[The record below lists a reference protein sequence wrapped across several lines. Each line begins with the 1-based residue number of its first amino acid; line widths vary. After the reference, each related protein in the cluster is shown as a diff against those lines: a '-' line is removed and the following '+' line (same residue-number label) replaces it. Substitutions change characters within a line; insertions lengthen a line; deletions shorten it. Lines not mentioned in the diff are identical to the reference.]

1 MTNKATIGTFIVLGL
16 VAVALVGSGP
26 GPEGIHAECADG
38 LDNDGD
44 GGTDL
49 GINTGPPVP
58 NWDQSCLDYPYAD
71 GNGETDTP
79 PADRFTNIEHGY
91 VHVLDLLE
99 MHFIY
104 GPTSGTAGFSA
115 AFQDGHVMDPTF
127 DGWNAWNGYEAGDSY
142 DQQIPED
149 VAETAGMGDE
159 TRWATNSFA
168 GGPGGGP

>member
-1 MTNKATIGTFIVLGL
+1 MTDKATIGTFIVLGL
-16 VAVALVGSGP
+16 VAVALVGSAP

-49 GINTGPPVP
+49 GINTGAPVP

-79 PADRFTNIEHGY
+79 PTDRFTNTERGY

-99 MHFIY
+99 SHFTY
-104 GPTSGTAGFSA
+104 GPIAGLAGFTA
-115 AFQDGHVMDPTF
+115 AFNDGHPLQATL
-127 DGWNAWNGYEAGDSY
+127 DGWNAWSGYQAGDTY
-142 DQQIPED
+142 DPSIPDD

-159 TRWATNSFA
+159 TRWAANAFPPGS
-168 GGPGGGP
+168 GP

>member
-79 PADRFTNIEHGY
+79 PADRYTNTEHGY
-91 VHVLDLLE
+91 THVLDLLE
-99 MHFIY
+99 SHFTY
-104 GPTSGTAGFSA
+104 GPTAGLAGFTA
-115 AFQDGHVMDPTF
+115 AYNDGHPLDATL
-127 DGWNAWNGYEAGDSY
+127 DGWDAYSGYEAGDSN
-142 DQQIPED
+142 DHGVPEN
-149 VAETAGMGDE
+149 VAQTANMGEE
-159 TRWATNSFA
+159 TRYATNTFP